1 MLNCKETT
9 ALLSQGLDRPLQLG
23 EKLNMQ
29 IHLATCEG
37 CRNFKRQM
45 AFLRNATSSLI
56 EQTRSDNGENLS

>member
-45 AFLRNATSSLI
+45 AFLRNATASLL
-56 EQTRSDNGENLS
+56 EQTRSNRGENEG

>member
-56 EQTRSDNGENLS
+56 EQTRSENGENLG